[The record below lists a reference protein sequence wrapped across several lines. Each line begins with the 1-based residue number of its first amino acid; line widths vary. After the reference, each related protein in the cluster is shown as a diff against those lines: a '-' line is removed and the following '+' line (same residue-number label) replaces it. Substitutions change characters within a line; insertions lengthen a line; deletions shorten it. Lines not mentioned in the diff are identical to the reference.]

1 MSLAGPMPSAPSPQ
15 HSVPEVLLRCLMER
29 LAEDDVEAL
38 DELYR
43 LTREEVART
52 LHQLTG
58 QRTGLQR
65 LVTDVFLA
73 LGRDLV
79 PDVDTSLRHELRR
92 RCVQVARR
100 ELGRW
105 RREEPE
111 GNDALSTLHRALAT
125 TSDRARIAFVLAH
138 VAGWRVEEIAAATD
152 DEPQRVAA
160 LLVEARVALTRALQS
175 HEERT

>member
-1 MSLAGPMPSAPSPQ
+1 MSLSGSMPSAPSPQ
-15 HSVPEVLLRCLMER
+15 HSVPEVLLRCLLER

-65 LVTDVFLA
+65 LVTHVYLA
-73 LGRDLV
+73 LGRELD
-79 PDVDTSLRHELRR
+79 PDQDSSLRQELRR
-92 RCVQVARR
+92 RCVQVATR

-105 RREEPE
+105 RREEPD
-111 GNDALSTLHRALAT
+111 GSDALSTLHRALAT

-138 VAGWRVEEIAAATD
+138 VAGWSVEEIAAATD
-152 DEPQRVAA
+152 DEPRTVTA
-160 LLVEARVALTRALQS
+160 LLVEARVVLTRALQL
-175 HEERT
+175 HEERS